1 MGGGGAARLIS
12 RRATLRLGA
21 MTALALAASPLVAA
35 CGRANDQRLRILNW
49 QDYIDPNLVA
59 DFEAQAGVAVTYST
73 YDSNDALADQMA
85 LAGVSRRRGRDATT
99 VDLIVPSDNLFR
111 RLRDQERLR
120 PLDTTVVTEE
130 LLGNLDPAMRQ
141 LDADPG
147 NRFGVPWATG
157 ATGIGYDTTVFPEP
171 PDWEVFLSGEH
182 AGRMTLLNER
192 REAFAAALYAGGGDP
207 NTTDTGEL
215 ARAEET
221 LTSMLANAQLD
232 AATYLDRLAAG
243 ELVAAQAFST
253 DLLQARRA
261 NLNLA
266 FVIPPQGGTRW
277 VDLLCVP
284 DGAPNPDLA
293 NRFVAYYLD
302 PKVSAANATAI
313 QADTGNA
320 AAREFVPPDLLAEP
334 AAFPPE
340 ADAGRLT
347 ALRDLGDDE
356 QLYLDAWDRVTS
368 AAKG

>member
-1 MGGGGAARLIS
+1 MAAS
-12 RRATLRLGA
+12 RRFSRRDTLRLGA
-21 MTALALAASPLVAA
+21 AATLALAASPLIAA
-35 CGRANDQRLRILNW
+35 CGRASDQRLRILNW
-49 QDYIDPNLVA
+49 QDYVDPNLVP
-59 DFEAQAGVAVTYST
+59 DFEAQAGVTVTYST
-73 YDSNDALADQMA
+73 YDSNDALADQLA

-111 RLRDQERLR
+111 RLRDQGRLQ
-120 PLDTTVVTEE
+120 PLDSAVVTEE

-171 PDWEVFLSGEH
+171 PDWTVFLSAEH

-192 REAFAAALYAGGGDP
+192 REALAAALYAADGDP
-207 NTTDTGEL
+207 NTTDPAQL
-215 ARAEET
+215 AAAEET
-221 LTSMLANAQLD
+221 LRAMLANAELD
-232 AATYLDRLAAG
+232 AATYLSRLAAG

-253 DLLQARRA
+253 DLLQARRK
-261 NLNLA
+261 NPNLA

-284 DGAPNPDLA
+284 DDAPNPELA
-293 NRFVAYYLD
+293 SRFVAYYLD
-302 PKVSAANATAI
+302 PKVSAANASAV

-320 AAREFVPPDLLAEP
+320 AAREFVPADLLAEP
-334 AAFPPE
+334 AAFPSA

-347 ALRDLGDDE
+347 SLRDLGDDE
-356 QLYLDAWDRVTS
+356 QLYVDAWDRVSS

>member
-1 MGGGGAARLIS
+1 MVLRPIS
-12 RRATLRLGA
+12 RRDALRLGA
-21 MTALALAASPLVAA
+21 TSALALAASPLIAA
-35 CGRANDQRLRILNW
+35 CGQASDQRLRILNW

-59 DFEAQAGVAVTYST
+59 DFEAQAGVTVTYNT
-73 YDSNDALADQMA
+73 YDSNDALADQLA

-111 RLRDQERLR
+111 RLRDQGRLR
-120 PLDTTVVTEE
+120 PLDTGVVTEE
-130 LLGNLDPAMRQ
+130 LLGNLDPSMRQ

-157 ATGIGYDTTVFPEP
+157 ATGIGYDATVFSEP
-171 PDWEVFLSGEH
+171 PDWTVFLSGEQ

-192 REAFAAALYAGGGDP
+192 REAFAAALYASGGDP
-207 NTTDTGEL
+207 NTTDPAEL
-215 ARAEET
+215 ATAEET
-221 LTSMLANAQLD
+221 LASMLANAELD
-232 AATYLDRLAAG
+232 AATYLSRLAAG

-253 DLLQARRA
+253 DLLQARRI
-261 NLNLA
+261 NPDLA

-284 DGAPNPDLA
+284 DDAPNPGLA
-293 NRFVAYYLD
+293 SRFVAYYLG
-302 PKVSAANATAI
+302 PKVSAANAAAV

-320 AAREFVPPDLLAEP
+320 AAREFVPAELLADR

-347 ALRDLGDDE
+347 SLRDLGDDE
-356 QLYLDAWDRVTS
+356 QLYIEAWDRVTS
-368 AAKG
+368 AGGS

>member
-1 MGGGGAARLIS
+1 MAAARPFT
-12 RRATLRLGA
+12 RRDTLRLGA
-21 MTALALAASPLVAA
+21 LGALAVVASPLVAA
-35 CGRANDQRLRILNW
+35 CGRASDQRLRILNW
-49 QDYIDPNLVA
+49 QDYIDPNLVG
-59 DFEAQAGVAVTYST
+59 DFQAQAGVTVTYST
-73 YDSNDALADQMA
+73 YDSNDALADQLA

-120 PLDTTVVTEE
+120 PLDTKAVTEE

-171 PDWEVFLSGEH
+171 PDWSVFLDGAQ

-192 REAFAAALYAGGGDP
+192 REAFAAALYATDGDP
-207 NTTDTGEL
+207 NTTDAAEL
-215 ARAEET
+215 AAAEET
-221 LTSMLANAQLD
+221 LGAMLANAELD
-232 AATYLDRLAAG
+232 AATYLSRLAAG

-253 DLLQARRA
+253 DLLQARRT
-261 NLNLA
+261 NPNLA

-284 DGAPNPDLA
+284 DDAPNPELA
-293 NRFVAYYLD
+293 SRFVAYYLD
-302 PKVSAANATAI
+302 PKVSAANAAAV

-320 AAREFVPPDLLAEP
+320 AAREFVPAELLAEP
-334 AAFPPE
+334 AAFPTD

-356 QLYLDAWDRVTS
+356 QLYVDAWDRITA